1 MRPEKVDRLA
11 TVIILTLTG
20 LVGLVLFALLAYLL
34 LSGIPHIS
42 WHFLTSSAESFRS
55 GGGIRDQLF
64 NSLYLVVLTLIV
76 SIPLALCAAPHISWH
91 FLTSSAESFRSG
103 GGIRDQLF
111 NSLYLVVLTL
121 IVSIP
126 LALCA
131 AIYLSEYAPD
141 NRWTNLLRL
150 AIEVLSSLPS
160 VVVGLFGYL
169 VFVLQWGLD
178 FSLLAGYAPD
188 NRWTNL
194 LRLAIE
200 VLSSLPSVVVGL
212 FGYLVFVL
220 QWGLDFSL
228 LAGALALTILNLPI
242 LTRACEDALRQVPY
256 LQRQAGLGLG
266 MSKWRVTTKIVL
278 PAALPGII
286 TGAILSAGR
295 IFGEAAALIYTAG
308 QSSPAISYT
317 DWNPFSPTSFLNPLR
332 PAETLAVH
340 IWKVNSEGLVPD
352 ARAVS
357 NGSVAVLILT
367 ILIFNLLARYIGY
380 LIKRRLAK

>member
-1 MRPEKVDRLA
+1 M
-11 TVIILTLTG
+11 IILTLTG

-34 LSGIPHIS
+34 LSGI
-42 WHFLTSSAESFRS
+42 
-55 GGGIRDQLF
+55 
-64 NSLYLVVLTLIV
+64 
-76 SIPLALCAAPHISWH
+76 PHISWH

-169 VFVLQWGLD
+169 VFVLQWGCAAIYL
-178 FSLLAGYAPD
+178 SEYAPD

>member
-1 MRPEKVDRLA
+1 MSPERVDKIATRVILA
-11 TVIILTLTG
+11 LASI
-20 LVGLVLFALLAYLL
+20 VGLVILGLLGYILAQ
-34 LSGIPHIS
+34 GIPHIS
-42 WHFLTSSAESFRS
+42 WHFLTSSAESFS
-55 GGGIRDQLF
+55 AGGGIRDQLF
-64 NSLYLVVLTLIV
+64 NSLYLVALTMIV
-76 SIPLALCAAPHISWH
+76 S
-91 FLTSSAESFRSG
+91 
-103 GGIRDQLF
+103 
-111 NSLYLVVLTL
+111 V
-121 IVSIP
+121 P

-141 NRWTNLLRL
+141 NRRTRLLRL

-169 VFVLQWGLD
+169 VFVLK
-178 FSLLAGYAPD
+178 F
-188 NRWTNL
+188 
-194 LRLAIE
+194 
-200 VLSSLPSVVVGL
+200 
-212 FGYLVFVL
+212 
-220 QWGLDFSL
+220 GLDFSL

-242 LTRACEDALRQVPY
+242 LTRSCEDALRQVPY

-266 MSKWRVTTKIVL
+266 MAKWRVTTKIVL

-308 QSSPAISYT
+308 QSAPAISYT

-357 NGSVAVLILT
+357 NGSAAVLIIT
-367 ILIFNLLARYIGY
+367 ILLFNLIARYVGY
-380 LIKRRLAK
+380 RIKRRLTK

>member
-1 MRPEKVDRLA
+1 MSPERVDRIATGVILGLA
-11 TVIILTLTG
+11 G
-20 LVGLVLFALLAYLL
+20 LVGLVILSLLIYILAMGL
-34 LSGIPHIS
+34 PNIS
-42 WHFLTSSAESFRS
+42 WHFLTANAESFAA

-76 SIPLALCAAPHISWH
+76 S
-91 FLTSSAESFRSG
+91 
-103 GGIRDQLF
+103 
-111 NSLYLVVLTL
+111 V
-121 IVSIP
+121 P

-131 AIYLSEYAPD
+131 AIYLSEYAPE
-141 NRWTNLLRL
+141 NRWTQMLRL

-169 VFVLQWGLD
+169 VFVLQ
-178 FSLLAGYAPD
+178 
-188 NRWTNL
+188 
-194 LRLAIE
+194 
-200 VLSSLPSVVVGL
+200 
-212 FGYLVFVL
+212 FGF
-220 QWGLDFSL
+220 DFSL

-242 LTRACEDALRQVPY
+242 LTRSCEDALQQVPY

-308 QSSPAISYT
+308 QSSPAINYA
-317 DWNPFSPTSFLNPLR
+317 DWNPFKTTSFLNPMR

-340 IWKVNSEGLVPD
+340 IWKVNSEGLVLD

-357 NGSVAVLILT
+357 NGSAAVLIIT
-367 ILIFNLLARYIGY
+367 ILLFNLVARYVGHR
-380 LIKRRLAK
+380 IKQRLAK

>member
-1 MRPEKVDRLA
+1 MRPERVDKIA
-11 TVIILTLTG
+11 TGIILGLAG
-20 LVGLVLFALLAYLL
+20 LVGVVILSLLIYILAMGL
-34 LSGIPHIS
+34 PHIS
-42 WHFLTSSAESFRS
+42 WHFLTSSAESFTA

-64 NSLYLVVLTLIV
+64 NSFYLVILTLVV
-76 SIPLALCAAPHISWH
+76 SIPLS
-91 FLTSSAESFRSG
+91 
-103 GGIRDQLF
+103 
-111 NSLYLVVLTL
+111 
-121 IVSIP
+121 
-126 LALCA
+126 LCA

-141 NRWTNLLRL
+141 NWWTRTLRL

-169 VFVLQWGLD
+169 VFVLQ
-178 FSLLAGYAPD
+178 F
-188 NRWTNL
+188 
-194 LRLAIE
+194 
-200 VLSSLPSVVVGL
+200 
-212 FGYLVFVL
+212 
-220 QWGLDFSL
+220 GLDFSL

-242 LTRACEDALRQVPY
+242 LTRSCEDALQQVPY

-266 MSKWRVTTKIVL
+266 MSKWRVTTKIVV

-308 QSSPAISYT
+308 QSSPAINYG
-317 DWNPFSPTSFLNPLR
+317 DWNPFSPTSFLNPMR

-357 NGSVAVLILT
+357 NGAAAVLIIA
-367 ILIFNLLARYIGY
+367 ILLFNLIARYVGY
-380 LIKRRLAK
+380 KIKQRLAK

>member
-1 MRPEKVDRLA
+1 MRAEKIDKIA
-11 TVIILTLTG
+11 TVVILSLAG
-20 LVGLVLFALLAYLL
+20 LVGLVILSLLGYILV
-34 LSGIPHIS
+34 SGLPHIS
-42 WHFLTSSAESFRS
+42 WHFLTTEAESFRS

-76 SIPLALCAAPHISWH
+76 SL
-91 FLTSSAESFRSG
+91 
-103 GGIRDQLF
+103 
-111 NSLYLVVLTL
+111 
-121 IVSIP
+121 P

-141 NRWTNLLRL
+141 NRLTQFLRL

-169 VFVLQWGLD
+169 VFVLQ
-178 FSLLAGYAPD
+178 F
-188 NRWTNL
+188 
-194 LRLAIE
+194 
-200 VLSSLPSVVVGL
+200 
-212 FGYLVFVL
+212 
-220 QWGLDFSL
+220 GLDFSL

-242 LTRACEDALRQVPY
+242 LTRSCEDALRQVPY

-278 PAALPGII
+278 PAALSGII

-317 DWNPFSPTSFLNPLR
+317 DWNPFSPTSFLNPMR

-357 NGSVAVLILT
+357 NGSAVVLIIT
-367 ILIFNLLARYIGY
+367 ILLFNLIARYVGY
-380 LIKRRLAK
+380 RIKRRLER

>member
-1 MRPEKVDRLA
+1 MRAEKVDKIATAVVLSLA
-11 TVIILTLTG
+11 G
-20 LVGLVLFALLAYLL
+20 LVGLLIISFLAYLL
-34 LSGIPHIS
+34 AVGLPNVS
-42 WHFLTSSAESFRS
+42 WHFLFSPAKSFKS

-64 NSLYLVVLTLIV
+64 NSLYLVVLTMLV
-76 SIPLALCAAPHISWH
+76 S
-91 FLTSSAESFRSG
+91 
-103 GGIRDQLF
+103 
-111 NSLYLVVLTL
+111 V
-121 IVSIP
+121 P

-131 AIYLSEYAPD
+131 AIYLSEYAPQ
-141 NRWTNLLRL
+141 NRLTATLRL

-160 VVVGLFGYL
+160 VVIGLFGYL
-169 VFVLQWGLD
+169 VFVLQ
-178 FSLLAGYAPD
+178 F
-188 NRWTNL
+188 
-194 LRLAIE
+194 
-200 VLSSLPSVVVGL
+200 
-212 FGYLVFVL
+212 
-220 QWGLDFSL
+220 GLDFSL
-228 LAGALALTILNLPI
+228 LAGALALTILNLPL
-242 LTRACEDALRQVPY
+242 LTRSCEDALQQVPQ

-278 PAALPGII
+278 PAALSGII

-357 NGSVAVLILT
+357 NGSAAVLIIT
-367 ILIFNLLARYIGY
+367 ILAFNLLARLVGY

>member
-1 MRPEKVDRLA
+1 MNPERVDKVA
-11 TVIILTLTG
+11 TGIILGLAG
-20 LVGLVLFALLAYLL
+20 LVGLVILSLLIYILAM
-34 LSGIPHIS
+34 GIPNIS
-42 WHFLTSSAESFRS
+42 WHFLTANAESFAA

-64 NSLYLVVLTLIV
+64 NSLYLVLLTLIV
-76 SIPLALCAAPHISWH
+76 S
-91 FLTSSAESFRSG
+91 
-103 GGIRDQLF
+103 
-111 NSLYLVVLTL
+111 V
-121 IVSIP
+121 P

-131 AIYLSEYAPD
+131 AIYLSEYAPE
-141 NRWTNLLRL
+141 NRWTQMLRL

-169 VFVLQWGLD
+169 VFVLQ
-178 FSLLAGYAPD
+178 
-188 NRWTNL
+188 
-194 LRLAIE
+194 
-200 VLSSLPSVVVGL
+200 
-212 FGYLVFVL
+212 FGF
-220 QWGLDFSL
+220 DFSL

-242 LTRACEDALRQVPY
+242 LTRSCEDALQQVPY

-308 QSSPAISYT
+308 QSSPAINYA
-317 DWNPFSPTSFLNPLR
+317 DWNPFSPTSFLSPMR

-357 NGSVAVLILT
+357 NGSAAVLIIT
-367 ILIFNLLARYIGY
+367 ILLFNLAARYVGHR
-380 LIKRRLAK
+380 IKQRLTK

>member
-1 MRPEKVDRLA
+1 MRPERVDKIA
-11 TVIILTLTG
+11 TGIILGLAG
-20 LVGLVLFALLAYLL
+20 LVGVVILSLLIYILAMGL
-34 LSGIPHIS
+34 PHIS
-42 WHFLTSSAESFRS
+42 WHFLTSSAESFTA

-64 NSLYLVVLTLIV
+64 NSFYLVILMLVV
-76 SIPLALCAAPHISWH
+76 SIPLS
-91 FLTSSAESFRSG
+91 
-103 GGIRDQLF
+103 
-111 NSLYLVVLTL
+111 
-121 IVSIP
+121 
-126 LALCA
+126 LCA

-141 NRWTNLLRL
+141 NWWTRTLRL

-169 VFVLQWGLD
+169 VFVLQ
-178 FSLLAGYAPD
+178 F
-188 NRWTNL
+188 
-194 LRLAIE
+194 
-200 VLSSLPSVVVGL
+200 
-212 FGYLVFVL
+212 
-220 QWGLDFSL
+220 GLDFSL

-242 LTRACEDALRQVPY
+242 LTRSCEDALQQVPY

-266 MSKWRVTTKIVL
+266 MSKWRVTTKIVV

-308 QSSPAISYT
+308 QSSPAINYG
-317 DWNPFSPTSFLNPLR
+317 DWNPFSPTSFLNPMR

-357 NGSVAVLILT
+357 NGSAAVLIIA
-367 ILIFNLLARYIGY
+367 ILLFNLIARYVGY
-380 LIKRRLAK
+380 RIKQRLAK

>member
-1 MRPEKVDRLA
+1 MNSERVDKVA
-11 TVIILTLTG
+11 TGIILGLAG
-20 LVGLVLFALLAYLL
+20 LVGLVILSLLIYILAM
-34 LSGIPHIS
+34 GIPNIS
-42 WHFLTSSAESFRS
+42 WHFLTANAESFAA

-64 NSLYLVVLTLIV
+64 NSLYLVLLTLIV
-76 SIPLALCAAPHISWH
+76 S
-91 FLTSSAESFRSG
+91 
-103 GGIRDQLF
+103 
-111 NSLYLVVLTL
+111 V
-121 IVSIP
+121 P

-131 AIYLSEYAPD
+131 AIYLSEYAPE
-141 NRWTNLLRL
+141 NRWTQMLRL

-169 VFVLQWGLD
+169 VFVLQ
-178 FSLLAGYAPD
+178 
-188 NRWTNL
+188 
-194 LRLAIE
+194 
-200 VLSSLPSVVVGL
+200 
-212 FGYLVFVL
+212 FGF
-220 QWGLDFSL
+220 DFSL

-242 LTRACEDALRQVPY
+242 LTRSCEDALQQVPY

-308 QSSPAISYT
+308 QSSPAINYA
-317 DWNPFSPTSFLNPLR
+317 DWNSFSPTSFLNPMR

-357 NGSVAVLILT
+357 NGSATVLIIT
-367 ILIFNLLARYIGY
+367 ILLFNLAARYVGHR
-380 LIKRRLAK
+380 IKQRLTK

>member
-1 MRPEKVDRLA
+1 MSPERVDRIATGVILGLA
-11 TVIILTLTG
+11 G
-20 LVGLVLFALLAYLL
+20 LVGLVILSLLIYILAMGL
-34 LSGIPHIS
+34 PNIS
-42 WHFLTSSAESFRS
+42 WHFLTANAESFAA

-76 SIPLALCAAPHISWH
+76 S
-91 FLTSSAESFRSG
+91 
-103 GGIRDQLF
+103 
-111 NSLYLVVLTL
+111 V
-121 IVSIP
+121 P

-131 AIYLSEYAPD
+131 AIYLSEYAPE
-141 NRWTNLLRL
+141 NRWTQMLRL

-169 VFVLQWGLD
+169 VFVLQ
-178 FSLLAGYAPD
+178 
-188 NRWTNL
+188 
-194 LRLAIE
+194 
-200 VLSSLPSVVVGL
+200 
-212 FGYLVFVL
+212 FGF
-220 QWGLDFSL
+220 DFSL

-242 LTRACEDALRQVPY
+242 LTRSCEDALQQVPY

-308 QSSPAISYT
+308 QSSPAINYA
-317 DWNPFSPTSFLNPLR
+317 DWNPFKLTSFLNPMR

-340 IWKVNSEGLVPD
+340 IWKVNSEGLVLD

-357 NGSVAVLILT
+357 NGSAAVLIIT
-367 ILIFNLLARYIGY
+367 ILLFNLVARYVGHR
-380 LIKRRLAK
+380 IKQRLAK

>member
-1 MRPEKVDRLA
+1 MNPERVDKVA
-11 TVIILTLTG
+11 TGIILGLAG
-20 LVGLVLFALLAYLL
+20 LVGLVILSLLIYILAM
-34 LSGIPHIS
+34 GIPNIS
-42 WHFLTSSAESFRS
+42 WHFLTANAESFAA

-76 SIPLALCAAPHISWH
+76 S
-91 FLTSSAESFRSG
+91 
-103 GGIRDQLF
+103 
-111 NSLYLVVLTL
+111 V
-121 IVSIP
+121 P

-131 AIYLSEYAPD
+131 AIYLSEYASE
-141 NRWTNLLRL
+141 NRWTQMLRL

-169 VFVLQWGLD
+169 VFVLQ
-178 FSLLAGYAPD
+178 
-188 NRWTNL
+188 
-194 LRLAIE
+194 
-200 VLSSLPSVVVGL
+200 
-212 FGYLVFVL
+212 FGF
-220 QWGLDFSL
+220 DFSL

-242 LTRACEDALRQVPY
+242 LTRSCEDALQQVPY

-308 QSSPAISYT
+308 QSSPAINYA
-317 DWNPFSPTSFLNPLR
+317 DWNPFSPTGFLNPMR

-357 NGSVAVLILT
+357 NGSAAVLIIT
-367 ILIFNLLARYIGY
+367 ILLFNLAARYVGHR
-380 LIKRRLAK
+380 IKQRLTK

>member
-1 MRPEKVDRLA
+1 MSPERVDKIA
-11 TVIILTLTG
+11 TRVILTLASI
-20 LVGLVLFALLAYLL
+20 VGLIILGLLGYILAQ
-34 LSGIPHIS
+34 GIPHIS
-42 WHFLTSSAESFRS
+42 WHFLTSSAESFS
-55 GGGIRDQLF
+55 AGGGIRDQLF
-64 NSLYLVVLTLIV
+64 NSLYLVVLTMIV
-76 SIPLALCAAPHISWH
+76 S
-91 FLTSSAESFRSG
+91 
-103 GGIRDQLF
+103 
-111 NSLYLVVLTL
+111 V
-121 IVSIP
+121 P

-141 NRWTNLLRL
+141 NRRTRLLRL

-169 VFVLQWGLD
+169 VFVLK
-178 FSLLAGYAPD
+178 F
-188 NRWTNL
+188 
-194 LRLAIE
+194 
-200 VLSSLPSVVVGL
+200 
-212 FGYLVFVL
+212 
-220 QWGLDFSL
+220 GLDFSL

-242 LTRACEDALRQVPY
+242 LTRSCEDALCQVPY

-266 MSKWRVTTKIVL
+266 MAKWRVTTKIVL

-308 QSSPAISYT
+308 QSAPAISYT

-357 NGSVAVLILT
+357 NGSAAVLIIT
-367 ILIFNLLARYIGY
+367 ILLFNLIARYVGY
-380 LIKRRLAK
+380 RIKHRLTK

>member
-1 MRPEKVDRLA
+1 MNSERVDKVA
-11 TVIILTLTG
+11 TGIILGLAG
-20 LVGLVLFALLAYLL
+20 LVGLVILSLLIYILAM
-34 LSGIPHIS
+34 GIPNIS
-42 WHFLTSSAESFRS
+42 WHFLTANAESFAA

-64 NSLYLVVLTLIV
+64 KSLYLVLLTLIV
-76 SIPLALCAAPHISWH
+76 S
-91 FLTSSAESFRSG
+91 
-103 GGIRDQLF
+103 
-111 NSLYLVVLTL
+111 V
-121 IVSIP
+121 P

-131 AIYLSEYAPD
+131 AIYLSEYAPE
-141 NRWTNLLRL
+141 NRWTQMLRL

-169 VFVLQWGLD
+169 VFVLQ
-178 FSLLAGYAPD
+178 
-188 NRWTNL
+188 
-194 LRLAIE
+194 
-200 VLSSLPSVVVGL
+200 
-212 FGYLVFVL
+212 FGF
-220 QWGLDFSL
+220 DFSL

-242 LTRACEDALRQVPY
+242 LTRSCEDALQQVPY

-308 QSSPAISYT
+308 QSSPAINYA
-317 DWNPFSPTSFLNPLR
+317 DWNSFSPTSFLNPMR

-357 NGSVAVLILT
+357 NGSATVLIIT
-367 ILIFNLLARYIGY
+367 ILLFNLAARYVGHR
-380 LIKRRLAK
+380 IKQRLTK